1 MINKETY
8 SKHEC
13 FGYLATFL
21 GFAGV
26 VPQLYKTYKTR
37 DAKSFSL
44 AALLIGLFRSF
55 LWLLHGYYIGATS
68 SMISSYVGLFYH
80 LVLIYAKLVF

>member
-21 GFAGV
+21 GFAGII
-26 VPQLYKTYKTR
+26 PQLYKTYKTR
-37 DAKSFSL
+37 DAK
-44 AALLIGLFRSF
+44 IKN
-55 LWLLHGYYIGATS
+55 TS
-68 SMISSYVGLFYH
+68 ESNTN
-80 LVLIYAKLVF
+80 